1 MYRGIGR
8 LGTDQ
13 GSIKPS
19 RILKTLLSIIPSLI
33 QQQKPKDAFMI
44 FTLHCS
50 LLYPADWWCIS
61 ALTSAPAY
69 CLFVPST
76 KYIYLSWNWPCMN
89 AFEKCPLFKV
99 SLSLNRHWIIL
110 TGTLSRAADWQ
121 NEWLRLHAALP
132 VIDWVGVKIIYNLWR
147 SKGLWTTAR
156 KEDICKWF
164 TCTTFI
170 NLVQTSQLLPKL
182 LQ

>member
-1 MYRGIGR
+1 MKNKVPFVIF
-8 LGTDQ
+8 T
-13 GSIKPS
+13 PHF
-19 RILKTLLSIIPSLI
+19 TLL
-33 QQQKPKDAFMI
+33 
-44 FTLHCS
+44 C
-50 LLYPADWWCIS
+50 PADWLCIS
-61 ALTSAPAY
+61 AQTPAPAY
-69 CLFVPST
+69 CLFFPNT
-76 KYIYLSWNWPCMN
+76 KYIYLSRNWPCMD

-132 VIDWVGVKIIYNLWR
+132 VIDWVGAKIIYNLCR
-147 SKGLWTTAR
+147 SKGLWTKAR

-164 TCTTFI
+164 TSAAFI

-182 LQ
+182 LH